1 MTRQGVGVSPL
12 KVGGPQGW
20 AKADGSAYKRQ
31 AVGFLEKRTA
41 HMNALAKR
49 IWETP
54 ELSLEESRSSAF
66 LVEELQ
72 EAGFQVKTGLA
83 GLPTSFEGRWGIR
96 GSHKLEFWRST
107 TRFQTVVQKR
117 RTTATAADT
126 TCSARP
132 AISAGIAVKEILE
145 KNRVRGTVR
154 VFGTPAEEILYG
166 KVVMANAGV
175 FAGLDAVLTWHPG
188 EGNLADYSACKSLDS
203 VTFEF
208 FGKSAHA
215 QIDPELG
222 QSALGAVE
230 LMNAGVNRLRGQV
243 PPGTGFHYVIP
254 EAGQY
259 PGVIL
264 PYAKSWYW
272 IWTPSRTQTDYVT
285 SETRRIAQGAA
296 RATKT
301 RVRIKLQAATY
312 QSLPNIALGNL
323 IDQNLRWVG
332 GPKCSAEDKTLA
344 RRLGYK
350 RPLKEKVDVPR
361 EGSSPYAND
370 QGNVSW
376 LAPLSLFYTSCR
388 APGTPEHSW
397 DATVQ
402 FGSGIGFKGM
412 KVASKVIACT
422 ALDLIT
428 NPAEL
433 KKIQR
438 EFKEKTRGFEYR
450 SPI

>member
-1 MTRQGVGVSPL
+1 MSPL
-12 KVGGPQGW
+12 KARNSHDS
-20 AKADGSAYKRQ
+20 AKTNGSAYKQQ
-31 AVGFLEKRTA
+31 AVRFLEKRTV
-41 HMNALAKR
+41 HMNAMAKQ

-54 ELSLEESRSSAF
+54 ELSLEESRSSSI
-66 LVEELQ
+66 LVEELK
-72 EAGFQVKTGLA
+72 ETGFQVKAGLA
-83 GLPTSFEGRWGIR
+83 GLPTSFEARWGKGKPEI
-96 GSHKLEFWRST
+96 GILAEYDAVPNCGPKKTDNGHGCGHNLFG
-107 TRFQTVVQKR
+107 
-117 RTTATAADT
+117 TA
-126 TCSARP
+126 SV
-132 AISAGIAVKEILE
+132 SAGIAVKEIME
-145 KNRVRGTVR
+145 KNRLRGTVR

-175 FAGLDAVLTWHPG
+175 FTGLDAVLTWHPG

-208 FGKSAHA
+208 FGKSGHA
-215 QIDPELG
+215 QIDPELA
-222 QSALGAVE
+222 QCALGAIE
-230 LMNAGVNRLRGQV
+230 LMNVGVNRLRGQV
-243 PPGTGFHYVIP
+243 PDGTGFHYVIP

-272 IWTPSRTQTDYVT
+272 IWTPSRTQTDKVT
-285 SETRRIAQGAA
+285 AETKRIAQGAA

-312 QSLPNIALGNL
+312 ESLPNVALGKL
-323 IDQNLRWVG
+323 INQNLRWIG
-332 GPKCSAEDKTLA
+332 GPRFSAEDKSLA
-344 RRLGYK
+344 RKLGYK
-350 RPLKEKVDVPR
+350 QALREKVDIPR

-428 NPAEL
+428 NPVEL
-433 KKIQR
+433 KKIQK
-438 EFKEKTRGFEYR
+438 EFKEKTRGFEYQ

>member
-1 MTRQGVGVSPL
+1 MTRKGVGVSPL

-83 GLPTSFEGRWGIR
+83 GLPTSFEGRWGKGKPQI
-96 GSHKLEFWRST
+96 GILAEYDAVPNCGPKKTDNGHGCGHNLFG
-107 TRFQTVVQKR
+107 
-117 RTTATAADT
+117 TA
-126 TCSARP
+126 SV
-132 AISAGIAVKEILE
+132 SAGIAVKEILE

-332 GPKCSAEDKTLA
+332 GPKFSAEDKTLA

-428 NPAEL
+428 NPAAL

>member
-1 MTRQGVGVSPL
+1 MSPL
-12 KVGGPQGW
+12 KMGGPQGS

-54 ELSLEESRSSAF
+54 ELSLEESRSSGF

-83 GLPTSFEGRWGIR
+83 GLPTSFEGRWGKGKPQI
-96 GSHKLEFWRST
+96 GILAEYDAVPHCGPKKTDNGHGCGHNLFG
-107 TRFQTVVQKR
+107 
-117 RTTATAADT
+117 TA
-126 TCSARP
+126 SV
-132 AISAGIAVKEILE
+132 SAGIAVKEILE

-166 KVVMANAGV
+166 KVVMANAGA

-332 GPKCSAEDKTLA
+332 GPKFSAEDKTLA

>member
-1 MTRQGVGVSPL
+1 MSPRKAGV
-12 KVGGPQGW
+12 PQDAG
-20 AKADGSAYKRQ
+20 KAGGSAYKRQ
-31 AVGFLEKRTA
+31 SVGFLEKRTA
-41 HMNALAKR
+41 RMIALSKR

-54 ELSLEESRSSAF
+54 ELSLEEYRSSAF

-72 EAGFQVKTGLA
+72 DAGFQVRTGLA
-83 GLPTSFEGRWGIR
+83 GLPTSFEGRWGKGKPHI
-96 GSHKLEFWRST
+96 GILAEYDAVPHCGPKETDNGHGCGHNLFG
-107 TRFQTVVQKR
+107 
-117 RTTATAADT
+117 TA
-126 TCSARP
+126 SV
-132 AISAGIAVKEILE
+132 SAGIAVKDVME
-145 KNRVRGTVR
+145 KNGIRGTVK

-203 VTFEF
+203 LTFEF

-215 QIDPELG
+215 QIDPEMA
-222 QSALGAVE
+222 QSALGAIE
-230 LMNAGVNRLRGQV
+230 LMNEGVNRLRGQV
-243 PPGTGFHYVIP
+243 PAGTGFHYVIP

-272 IWTPSRTQTDYVT
+272 IWTPSRTQTDEATAQVK
-285 SETRRIAQGAA
+285 RIAQGAA

-301 RVRIKLQAATY
+301 RVRIKLHTGTY
-312 QSLPNIALGNL
+312 QSLPNLSLGRM
-323 IDQNLRWVG
+323 IDQNLREVG
-332 GPKCSAEDKTLA
+332 GPRFSGEDKALA

-350 RPLKEKVDVPR
+350 RPLREKVDPPR
-361 EGSSPYAND
+361 EGFSPYAND

-376 LAPLSLFYTSCR
+376 LAPLGLFYTSCR

-428 NPAEL
+428 NPAAL